1 MSSAISLPSPD
12 PGAAVEII
20 TAENRLIW
28 RIGAVP
34 VEVEVSLD
42 GQPVRLAA
50 LADEG
55 GGIRV
60 LVEAQAPLALEMEAG
75 STVFYESAPAGRTA
89 YLLTYL
95 DRTDVRQV

>member
-42 GQPVRLAA
+42 GQR
-50 LADEG
+50 
-55 GGIRV
+55 R
-60 LVEAQAPLALEMEAG
+60 PLTCAG
-75 STVFYESAPAGRTA
+75 SRVSKPGERPCDRGRSA
-89 YLLTYL
+89 
-95 DRTDVRQV
+95 DRPCAQLAPIRKKR

>member
-1 MSSAISLPSPD
+1 MSSVISLPPD
-12 PGAAVEII
+12 PRAAVEII
-20 TAENRLIW
+20 AAENRLIW

-34 VEVEVSLD
+34 VEIEVSLG

-75 STVFYESAPAGRTA
+75 FTVFYESAPAGRTT